1 MIKIIKKLLPKI
13 HPLFVCRLK
22 VNRLTRNAFVGLTL
36 TLVSKITL
44 LLKVDWVF
52 SVSITKT
59 VIIITDVMPFL

>member
-1 MIKIIKKLLPKI
+1 M
-13 HPLFVCRLK
+13 FVRCLK
-22 VNRLTRNAFVGLTL
+22 VKRLTRNAFVRLTL